1 MHNQALAKQRPTPN
15 YWTQMNT
22 FVGTTDAKFGAFPQQ
37 SIFGLREVSVP
48 TTLQQPIANK
58 QPNVST
64 VVGLTLASMLG
75 GVGFSSHSLP
85 PTFAEIARII
95 TSSRIVE
102 RKDSAL
108 FGYRIG
114 QSQDSVVN
122 AYLLQHIASRDFLR
136 QVAVIIEGIY
146 GSNVTRDIHVVED
159 VDTGNPIMELT
170 ILSGLPLNDE
180 FDQKDQLLFQMIEAS
195 GLAWGLHDVVISQG

>member
-1 MHNQALAKQRPTPN
+1 
-15 YWTQMNT
+15 MNT
-22 FVGTTDAKFGAFPQQ
+22 FVGTTDAMFRTFPQQ
-37 SIFGLREVSVP
+37 SIFGLRAVSVP

-75 GVGFSSHSLP
+75 GVGFASHALP
-85 PTFAEIARII
+85 PTFADIARII
-95 TSSRIVE
+95 TPSRIVE

-108 FGYRIG
+108 FGYTIR

-122 AYLLQHIASRDFLR
+122 EYLLQHIASRDFLR
-136 QVAVIIEGIY
+136 QVAVIIDGIY
-146 GSNVTRDIHVVED
+146 GSKVIRDIHVVED

-170 ILSGLPLNDE
+170 ISSGLPLNDE
-180 FDQKDQLLFQMIEAS
+180 FDLKDKLLFQRIEAS
-195 GLAWGLHDVVISQG
+195 GLAWGLRDVVVSQG